1 MLLLRIF
8 LAVAILAGVGVIV
21 VSQVVLKPQ
30 IEEIAK
36 TRDDNK
42 TGWDKELSRANG
54 LAKKLAAT
62 EKDLKATKASLEE
75 ALGKVTELTGK
86 FEAEQKRATGLQQT
100 LEKAK
105 SDLKTAQDDLAAYT
119 GTGFKPED
127 IKGLSADLK
136 SKIQEVEGLRD
147 EGKLLAEKL
156 RKAVIRI
163 EQLTS
168 TKDVDP
174 VVPEKVRGKVL
185 VVDPKWNFLV
195 LDIGEKQDL
204 PQNGVLLV
212 SRDGTLIAKVRIM
225 SVQKDRS
232 IANIMPGWK
241 LQDVMEGD
249 AVVPY

>member
-36 TRDDNK
+36 TRDENK
-42 TGWDKELSRANG
+42 TGWDKELNRANG

-86 FEAEQKRATGLQQT
+86 FETEQKRANGLQQT
-100 LEKAK
+100 LDKAK
-105 SDLKTAQDDLAAYT
+105 LDLKTAQDDLAAYT
-119 GTGFKPED
+119 GTGFKPEE
-127 IKGLSADLK
+127 IKGLTTSLK
-136 SKIQEVEGLRD
+136 EKIAEVEGLRE
-147 EGKLLAEKL
+147 EGKLLADKL
-156 RKAVIRI
+156 GKAVRRI
-163 EQLTS
+163 QQLTS
-168 TKDVDP
+168 DKEVDP

-195 LDIGEKQDL
+195 LDIGEKQEV
-204 PQNGVLLV
+204 PANGILLV

-241 LQDVMEGD
+241 LKDVMEGD

>member
-42 TGWDKELSRANG
+42 TGWDKELNRANG

-62 EKDLKATKASLEE
+62 EKDLQATKASLEE

-86 FEAEQKRATGLQQT
+86 FESEQKRAAGLQQT
-100 LEKAK
+100 LDKAK
-105 SDLKTAQDDLAAYT
+105 SDLKMAQDDLAAYT

-127 IKGLSADLK
+127 IKGLSASLK
-136 SKIQEVEGLRD
+136 EKISQIEGLTE

-156 RKAVIRI
+156 RKALKRI
-163 EQLTS
+163 EELVGLNVQ
-168 TKDVDP
+168 DP
-174 VVPEKVRGKVL
+174 LVPTTVRGKVL

-195 LDIGEKQDL
+195 LDIGEKQEV
-204 PQNGVLLV
+204 PANGILLV

-225 SVQKDRS
+225 SVQIDRS

-241 LQDVMEGD
+241 LKDVMEGD

>member
-62 EKDLKATKASLEE
+62 EKVLQATKASLEE

-86 FEAEQKRATGLQQT
+86 FESEQKRANGLQQT
-100 LEKAK
+100 LDKAK

-119 GTGFKPED
+119 GTGFKPEE
-127 IKGLSADLK
+127 IRGLAASVK
-136 SKIQEVEGLRD
+136 EKIGQVEGLIE
-147 EGKLLAEKL
+147 EGKLLASNLKKVTKAYDDL
-156 RKAVIRI
+156 RGTKI
-163 EQLTS
+163 EDPLVPS
-168 TKDVDP
+168 T
-174 VVPEKVRGKVL
+174 VRGQVL
-185 VVDPKWNFLV
+185 VVDPKWDFLV
-195 LDIGEKQDL
+195 LNVGEKQEV
-204 PQNGVLLV
+204 PANGILLV
-212 SRDGTLIAKVRIM
+212 SRDGVLIAKVRIM

-241 LQDVMEGD
+241 LKDVMEGD
-249 AVVPY
+249 TVVPY

>member
-42 TGWDKELSRANG
+42 IGWDKELSRANG

-62 EKDLKATKASLEE
+62 EKDLNATKARLEE

-86 FEAEQKRATGLQQT
+86 FENEQKRAIGLQQT
-100 LEKAK
+100 LDKAK

-185 VVDPKWNFLV
+185 VVDPKWNFLI

-241 LQDVMEGD
+241 LKDVMEGD